1 MQANHST
8 TEGRQDGIGIPSATR
23 PFAVANKKQRNET
36 NKTDTKMKTITETIL
51 YLQMSAMF
59 LAATFA
65 SYGAASVT
73 LPFHGTVQQVETQIV
88 NFPFMSVEGSGT
100 GNASLL
106 GRFTETFEHEVNL
119 LTTEGIGSATFT
131 GANGDSIST
140 EIAGSAGPDGTLW
153 RVMEQ
158 HTVIGGT
165 GRFEGATG
173 SFTLVRFFDSISS
186 VISSGWFEGT
196 IVIQRGK

>member
-1 MQANHST
+1 MKNT
-8 TEGRQDGIGIPSATR
+8 I
-23 PFAVANKKQRNET
+23 
-36 NKTDTKMKTITETIL
+36 KTIL
-51 YLQMSAMF
+51 CGQMTAMF
-59 LAATFA
+59 LTAAFA
-65 SYGAASVT
+65 SYGAASIT
-73 LPFHGTVQQVETQIV
+73 LPFHGTVQQVETQII

-100 GNASLL
+100 GKASLL
-106 GRFTETFEHEVNL
+106 GLFTETFEHEVNL

-140 EIAGSAGPDGTLW
+140 EITATAGPVGTLW
-153 RVMEQ
+153 RVTEH

-173 SFTLVRFFDSISS
+173 GFTLVRFFDDSP

-196 IVIQRGK
+196 ILIQRGK